1 MRLSHDRHV
10 FLYAILGGAP
20 ASVVALTILWRS
32 DFSFNTQLTLTLLV
46 VGCWFGFAFALHN
59 RVVRPLQ
66 TASNLL
72 AALRE
77 GDFSVRAHAARHDD
91 PLGELFSE
99 INQLSAVLHEQRLS
113 AREATALLLTVM
125 ETIDVAVF
133 AFDASSCLKLTNR
146 AGERLLNSTTDK
158 LLHQSADALGLAECL
173 QGDPVRLLNDK
184 QFPGGSGRWGMR
196 RNSFREKGLPHELV
210 VIADLSQALR
220 AEELKAWQRLVRVI
234 GHELNNSLTPIK
246 SIAGSL
252 SQLFKR
258 PNRAPDWETDMQG
271 GLEIIESRADSLTR
285 FMQAYARLARLPQ
298 PVRSPC
304 TVKSIIA
311 RVTAMEVRQPVT
323 VLNGEDLLL
332 SCDAAQVE
340 QVLINLVKNATDA
353 ALEQRSNGHPDAG
366 VRVGWMQKNRMV
378 EISVEDDGPGIAN
391 SGNLF
396 VPFFTTKAEG
406 SGIGLVLSRQIAEN
420 HGGTLTIENRQ
431 GATGCIASLRL
442 PLDQRPAPVV

>member
-10 FLYAILGGAP
+10 FVYALLGGAP
-20 ASVVALTILWRS
+20 AVALGSWLLWAS
-32 DFSFNTQLTLTLLV
+32 EYSFNFKLTFSLLV
-46 VGCWFGFAFALHN
+46 IGCWLGFAAALHN
-59 RVVRPLQ
+59 RVIRPLQ

-113 AREATALLLTVM
+113 AREATALLNTVM

-133 AFDASSCLKLTNR
+133 AFDSGGVLKLTNR
-146 AGERLLNSTTDK
+146 AGEKLLASSYERLLDK
-158 LLHQSADALGLAECL
+158 HASEIGLAECL
-173 QGDPVRLLNDK
+173 RGEPMRMLNEVT
-184 QFPGGSGRWGMR
+184 FPGGSGRWGLR
-196 RNSFREKGLPHELV
+196 RTSFREKGLPHELV

-252 SQLFKR
+252 GQIFRSPK
-258 PNRAPDWETDMQG
+258 RAPDWETDMQG
-271 GLEIIESRADSLTR
+271 GLEIISSRADALTR

-298 PVRSPC
+298 PVRAPC
-304 TVKSIIA
+304 SIKQLVE
-311 RVTAMEVRQPVT
+311 RVAAIELRQPV
-323 VLNGEDLLL
+323 LIHSGPDLTI
-332 SCDAAQVE
+332 SCDAAQIE
-340 QVLINLVKNATDA
+340 QVLINLLKNATEA
-353 ALEQRSNGHPDAG
+353 ALEQRAAGHLEAG
-366 VRVGWMQKNRMV
+366 VRLKWIQAGPNA
-378 EISVEDDGPGIAN
+378 EIIVEDDGPGIAN
-391 SGNLF
+391 SSNLF

-420 HGGTLTIENRQ
+420 HGGTLLLANRSPEP
-431 GATGCIASLRL
+431 GCVATLRL
-442 PLDQRPAPVV
+442 PM